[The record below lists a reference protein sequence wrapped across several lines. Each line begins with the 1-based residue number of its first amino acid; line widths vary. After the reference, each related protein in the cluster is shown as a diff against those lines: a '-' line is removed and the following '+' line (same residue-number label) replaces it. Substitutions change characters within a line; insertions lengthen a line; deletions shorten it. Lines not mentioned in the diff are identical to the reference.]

1 MHRAKPRNFPPRL
14 MNPEKQS
21 VNTYRVFVSSTYID
35 NEARR
40 KLVADA
46 ITMAGMVWCG
56 MELFTADVGPT
67 VDVCLEKVKEADVLV
82 GIIGRRY
89 GWEPD
94 DKISITEMEYDAAT
108 DRLMFQI
115 HPDTPFS
122 EKDLDPLP
130 DRWRKQEKLEAFKAR
145 FAEDQLPAYFSDDTL
160 QAKVLQA
167 LNEWRQQREVADHSS
182 KQKKTTSPKKDKT
195 SLDPL
200 IRKYLSKAESL
211 HENLPVAGFAT
222 QLKIPVDIAD
232 IYVPLHARMEI
243 EGERKR
249 IYQDACHAETI
260 ERQHTDN
267 LEIPLNNAFREAFG
281 QNKKG
286 VVILGDPGSGKTT
299 HLKRLLLWCVRQ
311 GSESLG
317 LAKNTIPVFLPLR
330 ELRSP
335 DKGLDVFIQDQ
346 LNSPNLQTPKNFG
359 KKLLE
364 RGSLLLLLDGLDE
377 VSQLSRREQVS
388 KWITDAL
395 HSYRNCYFV
404 VTCRFAGYSATVEFS
419 ETFLELHIRPFT
431 GTQAESFVRNWY
443 RIVEC
448 GLARDKEQAKE
459 IAKQKAM
466 DLIRRLQEPDFRAR
480 RVFELT
486 RNPLL
491 LTNICLVHRHRG
503 GLPHKRARLY
513 EECIDVLL
521 EHWRAAKRLPV
532 DMSAQTARRV
542 LQPAALWMH
551 EKEGRTRAT
560 AEELAPLIGP
570 ALKAVNVTD
579 SNISKFL
586 RVIRDDSGLLIG
598 WDSESFGFMHL
609 GFQEYLVAREIR
621 RLAFDDEEVLKRLAG
636 HFGQSWWQEVILL
649 LLALEDPS
657 LFTPFMRAVVTF
669 PEFAIHSDFVK
680 ACIDDSAEV
689 STEPFLEVVQ
699 QQAGSDEAL
708 WQRQLTALR
717 LIESLDAPVL
727 ESVMPKLKKHPS
739 TAVQQWLRNRQT
751 EDSLDIIT
759 AERGEY
765 RLVKIPAGR
774 FAMGSPTSEIGRYDD
789 EGPAHDVEVAEFYL
803 GVYPVT
809 NEEYARYLKENPQV
823 SEPEYW
829 ADRRYNQ
836 PQQPVVGVS
845 WDDARRYAAWAGLRL
860 PTEAEWEYAC
870 RAGTSTSYYS
880 GDQEADLE
888 KVGWYNK
895 NSGEKLHA
903 VGEKDPNGF
912 GLYDMHGNV
921 REWVEDDWHD
931 NYEDA
936 PVDGSA
942 WTDIP
947 RGDHRVVRGGGWFSD
962 ARLCRSACRVS
973 CSSGIR
979 IDYIGFRLARSVST
993 LDI

>member
-1 MHRAKPRNFPPRL
+1 MK
-14 MNPEKQS
+14 
-21 VNTYRVFVSSTYID
+21 TYNVFVSSTYID
-35 NEARR
+35 NERRR

-56 MELFTADVGPT
+56 MELFTADDRPT
-67 VDVCLEKVKEADVLV
+67 VKVCLEKVKEADVLV

-94 DKISITEMEYDAAT
+94 GKTSITEMEYDAAT
-108 DRLMFQI
+108 DRLMFQL

-122 EKDLDPLP
+122 ESDCDPLP
-130 DRWRKQEKLEAFKAR
+130 DRWWKQEKLEAFKTR
-145 FAEDQLPAYFSDDTL
+145 FAKDQMPAYFSQETL

-167 LNEWRQQREVADHSS
+167 LNEWRQRQEATDRLL
-182 KQKKTTSPKKDKT
+182 KQKKTTHPKKDKR
-195 SLDPL
+195 SLELL
-200 IRKYLSKAESL
+200 IQRYLTKAESL

-222 QLKIPVDIAD
+222 QLKIPIDVAD
-232 IYVPLHARMEI
+232 IYVPLHARMDI
-243 EGERKR
+243 DGERKR
-249 IYQDACHAETI
+249 CYQDANHTETI
-260 ERQHTDN
+260 EKQRSDPF
-267 LEIPLNNAFREAFG
+267 EIPLNNAFREAFT

-299 HLKRLLLWCVRQ
+299 HLKRLLLGCIRQ
-311 GSESLG
+311 GPESLG
-317 LAKNTIPVFLPLR
+317 LAKDTIPVFLPLR

-335 DKGLDVFIQDQ
+335 DKGLDAFIQDQ
-346 LNSPNLQTPKNFG
+346 LDSPHLQTQKDFG
-359 KKLLE
+359 KKILN

-388 KWITDAL
+388 QWIMDAL

-404 VTCRFAGYSATVEFS
+404 VTCRFAGYSATVELS
-419 ETFLELHIRPFT
+419 EIFLELHIRPFT
-431 GTQAESFVRNWY
+431 SGQAESFVRNWY

-448 GLARDKEQAKE
+448 GLARDREQAKE
-459 IAKQKAM
+459 VAKQKATE
-466 DLIRRLQEPDFRAR
+466 LIQRLQEPDFRAR

-560 AEELAPLIGP
+560 AKELKPLIEP
-570 ALKAVNVTD
+570 ALKAVNVTESD
-579 SNISKFL
+579 VLKFL
-586 RVIRDDSGLLIG
+586 NVIRDDSGLLTG
-598 WDSESFGFMHL
+598 WDQRSYGFMHL
-609 GFQEYLVAREIR
+609 GFQEYLTAQEIR
-621 RLAFDDEEVLKRLAG
+621 RRSFQNEDVLKRLAH
-636 HFGQSWWQEVILL
+636 HFGESWWQEVILL

-657 LFTPFMRAVVTF
+657 LFTPFMREVVKA
-669 PEFAIHSDFVK
+669 PEFAKYSDFVQ
-680 ACIDDSAEV
+680 ACIDDAAEV
-689 STEPFLEVVQ
+689 STEPFLEVLQ
-699 QQAGSDEAL
+699 QEAGSDETL
-708 WQRQLTALR
+708 WQRQLIALR
-717 LIESLDAPVL
+717 LVESLDPPLL
-727 ESVMPKLKKHPS
+727 ESVVSKLKNHPS
-739 TAVQQWLRNRQT
+739 KVIQQWLSNRQK
-751 EDSLDIIT
+751 EDRLDVIT
-759 AERGEY
+759 AKPGEY

-774 FAMGSPTSEIGRYDD
+774 FAMGSPTSEEGRYET
-789 EGPAHDVEVAEFYL
+789 EGPVHTVDVAEFYL

-809 NEEYARYLKENPQV
+809 NEEYARYLTANPQV

-829 ADRRYNQ
+829 ADRGYNQ
-836 PQQPVVGVS
+836 PQQPAVGVS

-870 RAGTSTSYYS
+870 RAGTTTSYYS
-880 GDQEADLE
+880 GDQEADLD
-888 KVGWYNK
+888 KVGWYRK
-895 NSGEKLHA
+895 NSGMKLHT

-912 GLYDMHGNV
+912 GLYDMHGDIF
-921 REWVEDDWHD
+921 EWVEDDWHD
-931 NYEDA
+931 GYEDA

-942 WTDIP
+942 WMDTS
-947 RGDHRVVRGGGWFSD
+947 RGDGRVTRGGSWGND
-962 ARLCRSACRVS
+962 ARFCRSASRS
-973 CSSGIR
+973 FWWPGNRDSSV
-979 IDYIGFRLARSVST
+979 GFRLARSVGNP
-993 LDI
+993 